1 MEIRNRRIT
10 GNADTAT
17 FQILYN
23 DLDIRRSLAKMF
35 AVHYYTL
42 GKQAQETF
50 TREDLLNCF
59 EGISQDLRQ
68 KYASDLAEW
77 ALALAQRRG
86 YICQVAPSMNLFR
99 ISEKVVTEGVE
110 LARKRGTP
118 Y

>member
-10 GNADTAT
+10 GAADTAT

-23 DLDIRRSLAKMF
+23 DLDVKRALAKMF
-35 AVHYYTL
+35 AVHYYAL
-42 GKQAQETF
+42 GTQAQEAF
-50 TREDLLNCF
+50 TKEDLLHCF

-77 ALALAQRRG
+77 GFSLAQRRG
-86 YICQVAPSMNLFR
+86 YICQVAPSVNLYR
-99 ISEKVVTEGVE
+99 ISEKIISQGMEM
-110 LARKRGTP
+110 AQKRGTP

>member
-1 MEIRNRRIT
+1 MEIRNRKIT

-23 DLDIRRSLAKMF
+23 DTDVRRALAKMF
-35 AVHYYTL
+35 AVHYYAL
-42 GKQAQETF
+42 GTQAQEAF
-50 TREDLLNCF
+50 TKEDLLHCF

-68 KYASDLAEW
+68 KYATDLALW
-77 ALALAQRRG
+77 GFSLAQRRG
-86 YICQVAPSMNLFR
+86 YICQVSPSVNLYR
-99 ISEKVVTEGVE
+99 ISEKIASEGVE